1 MAQVKLD
8 AHIRKETGKGVA
20 RRLRRA
26 GRVPAVLYGH
36 HLEEPIVLDI
46 NAKDM
51 EKILQTSGRTAIIS
65 LNFGDEAVK
74 DQLAMLAEYDRDVF
88 GTCLLHVDFKQIR
101 MDEKLTTSVPV
112 VLVGEAAGVQDGG
125 IVEQMVRE
133 LEIECLPTDIP
144 AHIEV
149 DVTAL
154 GMGHHLTVADVVCP
168 QGVEIKTE
176 PSEVVVSVAIP
187 RAAAVEAATKEAT
200 EGDGEAPAAE
210 AE

>member
-1 MAQVKLD
+1 MSRTLRLAAESGDPKAKAQYEE
-8 AHIRKETGKGVA
+8 HCRKEEEKRERSKA
-20 RRLRRA
+20 YFKERYRR
-26 GRVPAVLYGH
+26 
-36 HLEEPIVLDI
+36 EQ
-46 NAKDM
+46 
-51 EKILQTSGRTAIIS
+51 EKYANTKALAEQGDPQAIE
-65 LNFGDEAVK
+65 L
-74 DQLAMLAEYDRDVF
+74 LAEYDRDVF

-112 VLVGEAAGVQDGG
+112 VLVGEAAGVQEGG

-200 EGDGEAPAAE
+200 EGEGEAPAAE